1 MEYLEVLK
9 KDKLLAKIIREPLK
23 LIKHE
28 NDLYLQLLKAI
39 AGQQL
44 STKAAST
51 IWLRF
56 ESLFNSH
63 YPDAIE
69 LLTFHDSQL
78 RAVGFSYQKAGYLK
92 NIANF
97 HLQNNLNSLQTKRM
111 QTEKL
116 IEYLT
121 QIKGVGTW
129 TVEMVLMFSL
139 NKKDIFPVDDLGIQN
154 AMKMIYK
161 LPESKKEMKNTMLF
175 IAENWRPFRT
185 YACFYLWQHKD
196 TKPILNKH

>member
-9 KDKLLAKIIREPLK
+9 KDKLLATIIKEPLK
-23 LIKHE
+23 LNKQE

-44 STKAAST
+44 STKAAAT

-56 ESLFNSH
+56 ENLFNSH
-63 YPDAIE
+63 YPVAIE
-69 LLTFHDSQL
+69 LLTFHDRQL
-78 RAVGFSYQKAGYLK
+78 RAVGFSYQKVGYLK

-97 HLQNNLNSLQTKRM
+97 HLQNNLNSLQIRRM
-111 QTEKL
+111 KTEKL
-116 IEYLT
+116 IEYLK

-139 NKKDIFPVDDLGIQN
+139 NKKRYFPG
-154 AMKMIYK
+154 
-161 LPESKKEMKNTMLF
+161 
-175 IAENWRPFRT
+175 
-185 YACFYLWQHKD
+185 
-196 TKPILNKH
+196 

>member
-1 MEYLEVLK
+1 MEYSEVLK
-9 KDKLLAKIIREPLK
+9 KDKLLATIIKEPLK
-23 LIKHE
+23 LNKQE

-44 STKAAST
+44 STKAAAT

-56 ESLFNSH
+56 ENLFNSH

-78 RAVGFSYQKAGYLK
+78 RAVGFSYQKVGYLK

-97 HLQNNLNSLQTKRM
+97 YLQNNLNSLQTKRM

-116 IEYLT
+116 I
-121 QIKGVGTW
+121 
-129 TVEMVLMFSL
+129 
-139 NKKDIFPVDDLGIQN
+139 
-154 AMKMIYK
+154 
-161 LPESKKEMKNTMLF
+161 
-175 IAENWRPFRT
+175 
-185 YACFYLWQHKD
+185 
-196 TKPILNKH
+196 